1 MLPKIVYLQAS
12 CVLLTFTLLSRGN
25 ACDKFF
31 TSVIFFSKRCFG
43 YQTKCLTL
51 CVQTHITRIVMIRRL
66 LLLAALIL
74 PCAIMFGKAK
84 KDKRSIVRIETSMG
98 NIRVALLDDAPIHR
112 DNFLKLAERG
122 HYDGTIFH
130 RVINKFMIQGGDPT
144 SKTAPAGALL
154 GDGGVD
160 YTLPPEFLL
169 PYYYHL
175 RGALAAA
182 RESDDVNPEQ
192 RSSGSQFYIVT
203 GKSFGPASLKK
214 VRQQLEEKGIEMTS
228 QMFEDYE
235 QYGGAPHLDGSY
247 TVFGQ
252 VIEGMDVAERIQTVA
267 TDKNDR
273 PLENVVVLKMVVE
286 QRSKASKAAK
296 SSSKA
301 K

>member
-1 MLPKIVYLQAS
+1 MMNRRIL
-12 CVLLTFTLLSRGN
+12 VLLLMVLP
-25 ACDKFF
+25 C
-31 TSVIFFSKRCFG
+31 
-43 YQTKCLTL
+43 
-51 CVQTHITRIVMIRRL
+51 L
-66 LLLAALIL
+66 LLNA
-74 PCAIMFGKAK
+74 KAK
-84 KDKRSIVRIETSMG
+84 KERRSVVRIETTMG
-98 NIRVALLDDAPIHR
+98 TIRVALLDDAPIHR
-112 DNFLKLAERG
+112 DNFLKLAESG

-144 SKTAPAGALL
+144 SKTAVAGQLL
-154 GDGGVD
+154 GDGDVQ
-160 YTLPPEFLL
+160 YTLQPEFLL

-203 GKSFGPASLKK
+203 GKQFGPASLKK
-214 VRQQLEEKGIEMTS
+214 VRQQLEDKGIEMTP
-228 QMFEDYE
+228 QMFDDYQ

-252 VIEGMDVAERIQTVA
+252 VIEGMDVAERIQVVP

-273 PLENVVVLKMVVE
+273 PIENVVVLRMVVE
-286 QRSKASKAAK
+286 QRSKAAKAAK
-296 SSSKA
+296 PSKNH

>member
-1 MLPKIVYLQAS
+1 MVDTIIRRGMKKKIYLLLMLFLPCILLQA
-12 CVLLTFTLLSRGN
+12 
-25 ACDKFF
+25 K
-31 TSVIFFSKRCFG
+31 
-43 YQTKCLTL
+43 
-51 CVQTHITRIVMIRRL
+51 
-66 LLLAALIL
+66 
-74 PCAIMFGKAK
+74 GKK
-84 KDKRSIVRIETSMG
+84 EKRSVVRIETTMG
-98 NIRVALLDDAPIHR
+98 TIRVALLDDAPIHR
-112 DNFLKLAERG
+112 DNFLKLAESG

-144 SKTAPAGALL
+144 SKTAKPGQLL
-154 GDGGVD
+154 GDGDVS

-214 VRQQLEEKGIEMTS
+214 VRQQLDDKGIEMTA
-228 QMFEDYE
+228 QMFDDYQ

-252 VIEGMDVAERIQTVA
+252 VIEGMDVAEKIQTVA

-273 PLENVVVLKMVVE
+273 PLENIVVQKMVVE
-286 QRSKASKAAK
+286 QRSKAAK
-296 SSSKA
+296 SQSRNK

>member
-1 MLPKIVYLQAS
+1 MRPTMMK
-12 CVLLTFTLLSRGN
+12 
-25 ACDKFF
+25 
-31 TSVIFFSKRCFG
+31 
-43 YQTKCLTL
+43 
-51 CVQTHITRIVMIRRL
+51 RL
-66 LLLAALIL
+66 LLLAIVLL
-74 PCAIMFGKAK
+74 PCLLTVAKAK
-84 KDKRSIVRIETSMG
+84 KEKRSIVRIETTMG

-112 DNFLKLAERG
+112 DNFLKLAESG

-144 SKTAPAGALL
+144 SRTAAPGQLL
-154 GDGGVD
+154 GDGDVS
-160 YTLPPEFLL
+160 YTLQPEFLL

-214 VRQQLEEKGIEMTS
+214 VRQQLEDNGIEMTP
-228 QMFEDYE
+228 QMFDDYQ

-273 PLENVVVLKMVVE
+273 PLTDVVVTKMVVE
-286 QRSKASKAAK
+286 QRSKAAK
-296 SSSKA
+296 QQNRK
-301 K
+301 

>member
-1 MLPKIVYLQAS
+1 MRK
-12 CVLLTFTLLSRGN
+12 
-25 ACDKFF
+25 
-31 TSVIFFSKRCFG
+31 
-43 YQTKCLTL
+43 
-51 CVQTHITRIVMIRRL
+51 RL
-66 LLLAALIL
+66 LLLLLLLSPIIL
-74 PCAIMFGKAK
+74 STAKTK

-112 DNFLKLAERG
+112 DNFLKLAESG

-130 RVINKFMIQGGDPT
+130 RVINKFMIQGGDPD
-144 SKTAPAGALL
+144 SKTAKKGQQL
-154 GDGGVD
+154 GDGDVS
-160 YTLPPEFLL
+160 YTLQPEFLL
-169 PYYYHL
+169 PHYYHL

-214 VRQQLEEKGIEMTS
+214 VRQQLEDKGIEMTA
-228 QMFEDYE
+228 QMFDDYQ

-252 VIEGMDVAERIQTVA
+252 VIEGMDVAERIQTVE

-273 PLENVVVLKMVVE
+273 PLEDVVVHRMVVE
-286 QRSKASKAAK
+286 QRSKAAK
-296 SSSKA
+296 QRR
-301 K
+301 

>member
-1 MLPKIVYLQAS
+1 MIFLTLKRFFKFLNALFLYVPDSTILLIQTQKACLFFLFSKEMRNFVADNVKTKEEIMMKRMLIVALLMLPCMMTVAK
-12 CVLLTFTLLSRGN
+12 
-25 ACDKFF
+25 
-31 TSVIFFSKRCFG
+31 
-43 YQTKCLTL
+43 
-51 CVQTHITRIVMIRRL
+51 
-66 LLLAALIL
+66 
-74 PCAIMFGKAK
+74 GKK
-84 KDKRSIVRIETSMG
+84 EKRSVVRIETTMG

-112 DNFLKLAERG
+112 DNFLKLAESG
-122 HYDGTIFH
+122 HYDGTLFH

-144 SKTAPAGALL
+144 SRTAPAGQLL
-154 GDGGVD
+154 GDGDVD
-160 YTLPPEFLL
+160 YTLTPEFLL

-203 GKSFGPASLKK
+203 GKQFGPASLKK
-214 VRQQLEEKGIEMTS
+214 VRQQLEDNGIEMTP
-228 QMFEDYE
+228 QMFDDYQ

-273 PLENVVVLKMVVE
+273 PLENVVVLRMIVE
-286 QRSKASKAAK
+286 QRSKAAK
-296 SSSKA
+296 QQKH